1 MICHPHLRDG
11 ITLSKDGM
19 DGMHLYLMKKH
30 LIRFVLNYSDPKTNT
45 QEDIDASMKN
55 LWIKITAKSRWSVS
69 MEGQFTMT
77 LVHAIYV
84 GGMRTMNKKYT
95 YTQIVKIVGHK
106 VISKF
111 DNGQIT
117 LGKFMEIF
125 KQKLKEKN

>member
-1 MICHPHLRDG
+1 
-11 ITLSKDGM
+11 
-19 DGMHLYLMKKH
+19 
-30 LIRFVLNYSDPKTNT
+30 
-45 QEDIDASMKN
+45 
-55 LWIKITAKSRWSVS
+55 
-69 MEGQFTMT
+69 MT
-77 LVHAIYV
+77 LVHVVYV

>member
-1 MICHPHLRDG
+1 
-11 ITLSKDGM
+11 
-19 DGMHLYLMKKH
+19 
-30 LIRFVLNYSDPKTNT
+30 
-45 QEDIDASMKN
+45 
-55 LWIKITAKSRWSVS
+55 
-69 MEGQFTMT
+69 MT
-77 LVHAIYV
+77 SAQAIYV
-84 GGMRTMNKKYT
+84 GVMRMMNKKYT